1 MSKSKTSSPLCPSTH
16 RHIYRDKPMLLKCRR
31 ELGHK
36 GYHEARWVDSEDH
49 STQLFQWAG
58 KKSK

>member
-1 MSKSKTSSPLCPSTH
+1 MTAPLCPSTH